1 MSFPLGQ
8 SPGPEVKVLSKI
20 LPLPQHSVFDC
31 VHILSW
37 NPVHPV
43 VRGFRGAQL
52 KRLEG
57 REENQATLQRRAAG
71 RPATHAGRRSRAG
84 PGGVGADGAALSFR
98 AGARGSAPRRGPG
111 GSDAADPDA
120 GSEPLPRRMAAR
132 AQGRGGGPSG
142 TASAWKRPPCPPASG
157 RKLKVPRPIHGNPG
171 SLKRRELDPW

>member
-84 PGGVGADGAALSFR
+84 PGGIGADGAALSFR

-132 AQGRGGGPSG
+132 AQGRGGGTVGNGERLG
-142 TASAWKRPPCPPASG
+142 TASTPTGERAKIKSATANS
-157 RKLKVPRPIHGNPG
+157 
-171 SLKRRELDPW
+171 RESWVA

>member
-98 AGARGSAPRRGPG
+98 SELPGRGRGSAPRRGPG
-111 GSDAADPDA
+111 GSDAADPED
-120 GSEPLPRRMAAR
+120 
-132 AQGRGGGPSG
+132 GRTCTRTRGGPSG